1 MTPKPSRASRG
12 DGDSAA
18 GSGRGKYVMHTSK
31 DKKGALSPL
40 QARKFSRSQNRSDP
54 NPLTALYNFKDGVGR
69 TQVGSA
75 LARAVAGQQA
85 LRVDLA
91 EDDITS
97 FELKSTSHRSQGAK
111 PKSKSIK
118 VKQGKAKSKKPLIN
132 LLKAPM
138 TRAEAKALGEAVR
151 AVDGPRR
158 KLPPRP

>member
-12 DGDSAA
+12 DSDSAA
-18 GSGRGKYVMHTSK
+18 DLGRGKYVMHTSK

-40 QARKFSRSQNRSDP
+40 QARKFSRSQNRSDA
-54 NPLTALYNFKDGVGR
+54 NPLTAIDNFKGGVGR
-69 TQVGSA
+69 TKVGSA
-75 LARAVAGQQA
+75 LARTVTGQQA
-85 LRVDLA
+85 LHVHLA
-91 EDDITS
+91 EDDITA
-97 FELKSTSHRSQGAK
+97 FELKSTSRRSQGAK
-111 PKSKSIK
+111 PKSIK

-151 AVDGPRR
+151 AADGPRR